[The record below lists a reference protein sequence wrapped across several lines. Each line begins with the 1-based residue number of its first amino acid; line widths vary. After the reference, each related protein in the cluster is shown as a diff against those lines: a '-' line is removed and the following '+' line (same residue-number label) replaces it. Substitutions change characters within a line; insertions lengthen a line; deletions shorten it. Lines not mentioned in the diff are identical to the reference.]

1 MAQSSPQPNPQL
13 EAALVQFGQSGAT
26 PVQEAQLRAALAADA
41 KLMRDY
47 NQAAQAGQ
55 VQSFALPAA
64 GSGPNIVGHYD
75 IAGGVVTLPA
85 SAFQPSGNTPSA
97 DLRGSLQVQ
106 EMMARFGH
114 SSYQLPGAT
123 PGAAATTH
131 PMTQHMLDNFQNT
144 VNQSPVAAADM
155 MRAATTRDPN
165 ATPRAMLLENFG
177 FVGPGMSAGGTY
189 NPSTNTLN
197 LPPLNLQTPT
207 PGGPGRFS
215 ADDMTF
221 VIGHEVDHSFNSV
234 AKAQALSTFSQSVR
248 QIAGSAAVVH
258 DYTAPAT
265 NYIEAARRDEAS
277 AEIAGWNALVSRQQ
291 QLNPNTSLSTI
302 VALTTTSRQAD
313 FISLDPATGSVAI
326 RPGLTFNPDATL
338 PDTPANVAAMGQHYF
353 NRPDPANAQPGQRPV
368 TLGESGRSDYPNY
381 YGTFVVEEIIQAERQ
396 HAAQHPGVTHK
407 LTLNMS
413 AIGLRETLMEQEGIN
428 IRTNPATP
436 QTYYDSSQ
444 TPPVQGTFHH
454 TQDGTVNPAH
464 NHTHVPVAPAV
475 GGSGSDRIA
484 PPMSAPSGRGG
495 RADEPDRSAPEEARP
510 ERKGAVLLDNP
521 AHQNHGMFATLLH
534 AVNERDKEHGREPDE
549 FSRQLAG
556 GLVEKARE
564 RGLDTIGAARFT
576 PDGTKVGMTDTAD
589 LSSPWAKTA
598 VGDVGQLVG
607 QKLSQSSENVAAI
620 NQQQALEQSLKPAQP
635 TQAMEGPEAPTP
647 KGPRLP

>member
-13 EAALVQFGQSGAT
+13 EAALVQFGQSGAA

-85 SAFQPSGNTPSA
+85 NAFQPSGNTPSA

-114 SSYQLPGAT
+114 SSYQLPSAT

-131 PMTQHMLDNFQNT
+131 PMTQDMLDNFQRT
-144 VNQSPVAAADM
+144 VNESPVAAADM

-234 AKAQALSTFSQSVR
+234 AKAQALTTFSQSVR

-291 QLNPNTSLSTI
+291 QLNPNTSLNTI
-302 VALTTTSRQAD
+302 LALNTTSRQSD
-313 FISLDPATGSVAI
+313 FIDLDPVTGSAVA

-407 LTLNMS
+407 LTLNLS

-436 QTYYDSSQ
+436 QPYYDSSQ
-444 TPPVQGTFHH
+444 TPAVQGTFHH

-464 NHTHVPVAPAV
+464 NHTHVPVPPAV
-475 GGSGSDRIA
+475 GASGSNGAA

-495 RADEPDRSAPEEARP
+495 TADESGRSAPEEARP
-510 ERKGAVLLDNP
+510 ERNGTVLLDNP
-521 AHQNHGMFATLLH
+521 AHQNHAMFATLLRTVH
-534 AVNERDKEHGREPDE
+534 ERDKELGRDPDE
-549 FSRQLAG
+549 ISRQLAG

-564 RGLDTIGAARFT
+564 RGLETIGAARFT
-576 PDGTKVGMTDTAD
+576 PDGMKVGMSDTAN
-589 LSSPWAKTA
+589 LSAEWARTA
-598 VGDVGQLVG
+598 IGDVRELAG

-620 NQQQALEQSLKPAQP
+620 NHQHALQQSLQPP
-635 TQAMEGPEAPTP
+635 TQTQGMDGPDGPAPR
-647 KGPRLP
+647 GQRQI

>member
-64 GSGPNIVGHYD
+64 GSGPNIVGQYD

-85 SAFQPSGNTPSA
+85 GAFQSAGNTPSA

-114 SSYQLPGAT
+114 SSYQLPSAT
-123 PGAAATTH
+123 AGAAPTTH
-131 PMTQHMLDNFQNT
+131 PMTQDMLDNFQRT
-144 VNQSPVAAADM
+144 VNESPVAAAEM

-165 ATPRAMLLENFG
+165 ATPRANLLENFA
-177 FVGPGMSAGGTY
+177 FVPPGMSAGGTY

-215 ADDMTF
+215 ADDMAF

-234 AKAQALSTFSQSVR
+234 AKAQALATFSQSIR
-248 QIAGSAAVVH
+248 QIAGSATVTH

-291 QLNPNTSLSTI
+291 QLNPGTNLNTIL
-302 VALTTTSRQAD
+302 ALNTTSRQAD
-313 FISLDPATGSVAI
+313 FISLDVATGSAVA

-368 TLGESGRSDYPNY
+368 RLGESGRSDYPNY
-381 YGTFVVEEIIQAERQ
+381 YGTFVVEEIIQTERQ

-444 TPPVQGTFHH
+444 TPAVQGTFHH
-454 TQDGTVNPAH
+454 TQDGSVNPAH
-464 NHTHVPVAPAV
+464 NHTHVPVVPSLGGGQSRALGTDQDAPAV
-475 GGSGSDRIA
+475 EPPRQSAAQQLSSPDQALHQRILDAARAGGYDDERGANIAAQGVVAFKQDRVVRQADDVGIYGGNLYITSF
-484 PPMSAPSGRGG
+484 PFGRGVDPNFHTPPLDVEAASKVPAQQSVNQALEIDQ
-495 RADEPDRSAPEEARP
+495 RQQAQQQTQNQPTQTPE
-510 ERKGAVLLDNP
+510 V
-521 AHQNHGMFATLLH
+521 
-534 AVNERDKEHGREPDE
+534 
-549 FSRQLAG
+549 G
-556 GLVEKARE
+556 GQS
-564 RGLDTIGAARFT
+564 GPTIGAR
-576 PDGTKVGMTDTAD
+576 
-589 LSSPWAKTA
+589 
-598 VGDVGQLVG
+598 
-607 QKLSQSSENVAAI
+607 
-620 NQQQALEQSLKPAQP
+620 SL
-635 TQAMEGPEAPTP
+635 
-647 KGPRLP
+647 